1 MASRARFQHI
11 AARLA
16 GVGAASL
23 ELSIPLLSVSTASD
37 EDLDLTAL
45 ESFIWAE
52 TA

>member
-1 MASRARFQHI
+1 MDEVERHLEEG
-11 AARLA
+11 RLSWESFA
-16 GVGAASL
+16 PL